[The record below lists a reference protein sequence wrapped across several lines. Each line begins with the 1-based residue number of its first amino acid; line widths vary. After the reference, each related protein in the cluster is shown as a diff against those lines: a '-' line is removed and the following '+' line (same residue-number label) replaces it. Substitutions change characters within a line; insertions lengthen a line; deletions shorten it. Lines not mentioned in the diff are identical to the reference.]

1 MTEIEHFPHP
11 PAFNPYTVQIRE
23 KLFMYPQCFS
33 EIGPLKN
40 RREYTWIKTPVGCS
54 GENISETIKTIFLS
68 FLL

>member
-1 MTEIEHFPHP
+1 M
-11 PAFNPYTVQIRE
+11 VQIRE

-40 RREYTWIKTPVGCS
+40 RREYTWVKTPVGCS